1 MREERELLRR
11 KLQKSKQYE
20 AMMVTEDFEPMAAGF
35 FFHFLPPRSPP
46 APVSLWS
53 DSDSQSEQSS
63 MERKNSPVLMSLLP
77 LRHLIQKFLP
87 SNSRVVRIL
96 MMLTPLCI
104 CKLS

>member
-1 MREERELLRR
+1 MR
-11 KLQKSKQYE
+11 KLQKSNQHE
-20 AMMVTEDFEPMAAGF
+20 AMMVTKDYDPMAAGF

-53 DSDSQSEQSS
+53 DSDSQSKQSS
-63 MERKNSPVLMSLLP
+63 MDSKNTPVLMNLLP
-77 LRHLIQKFLP
+77 IKLP
-87 SNSRVVRIL
+87 NSEVLQSNPRVVRIL